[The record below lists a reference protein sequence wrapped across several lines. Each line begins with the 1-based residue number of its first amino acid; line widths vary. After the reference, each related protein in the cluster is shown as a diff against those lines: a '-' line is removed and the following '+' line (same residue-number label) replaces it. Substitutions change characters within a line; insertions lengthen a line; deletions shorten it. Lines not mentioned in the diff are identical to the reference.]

1 MRYVKQEGIRDCGIT
16 CLYNIIR
23 YYKGNVS
30 IEKLRELTH
39 TNENGTSIYNILEAS
54 KSLGLEA
61 KAFRCGLNDLANLEF
76 PIIAYLKLNNF
87 YHFVIIKDIE
97 FDKISIFDPIR
108 GDIDYTMDEF
118 TSVWQNIIITF
129 KPNGNLINEDIY
141 YFNYLKEE
149 ILSNKY
155 LIIILLS
162 LYVIVTI
169 INVLYPVILK
179 RVITSKSVSFIIV
192 FLFFIIKIVSDFF
205 TNKYALKFNNKIDED
220 LSSKIYKKLFSLP
233 YSYYHNRP
241 VGDLISK
248 INDLYYVKEFLNL
261 LTSSA
266 VIDLMLLL
274 LIPIFVLFTSFKI
287 FISLLFCSLL
297 YSMFNFHTQKS
308 ENIKLNNLK
317 ESNSN
322 NNALLM
328 DNVLGIDTIK
338 NLNIGNKIITKQINN
353 FHSYLHSYNI
363 YNNFIIKKSTILS
376 IISYFPMLILLT
388 SKFNSGEVIMLFTLL
403 TTYFSSLNN
412 ITLIIRKYMDANLS
426 FKRLNSLLEYEIT
439 NDNNKVIKDIQN
451 IKFNNINYKINNK
464 TLINNFSL
472 DINKGDNIFIT
483 GKNGVGKS
491 TLCKLLIKNI
501 NIKNNNIFINN
512 IDINNIKESSI
523 KNNICYVSQDEYI
536 FSDTIKN
543 NILLH
548 KSVSSKELKKV
559 LKVTEIDKILKN
571 KNISINYLL
580 EENGHNLSGG
590 ERQRI
595 LLARALLRKIDF
607 IIFDESTSEIDLESE
622 RKIIENIK
630 TEYNKTLIF
639 ISHRDQNKDLFDK
652 QVILKGGFYERIK
665 C

>member
-118 TSVWQNIIITF
+118 TSAWQNIIITF
-129 KPNGNLINEDIY
+129 KPNGNIINEDIY

-241 VGDLISK
+241 IGDLISK

-297 YSMFNFHTQKS
+297 YSMFNFHTQKD

-388 SKFNSGEVIMLFTLL
+388 SKFTSGEVIMLFTLL

-426 FKRLNSLLEYEIT
+426 FKRLNSLLEYEIV
-439 NDNNKVIKDIQN
+439 NDNNKVIKDIQS

>member
-23 YYKGNVS
+23 YYKGNAS

-248 INDLYYVKEFLNL
+248 INELYYVKEYLNL
-261 LTSSA
+261 LTSSS
-266 VIDLMLLL
+266 VI
-274 LIPIFVLFTSFKI
+274 
-287 FISLLFCSLL
+287 
-297 YSMFNFHTQKS
+297 
-308 ENIKLNNLK
+308 EIKK
-317 ESNSN
+317 
-322 NNALLM
+322 
-328 DNVLGIDTIK
+328 K
-338 NLNIGNKIITKQINN
+338 NL
-353 FHSYLHSYNI
+353 L
-363 YNNFIIKKSTILS
+363 
-376 IISYFPMLILLT
+376 P
-388 SKFNSGEVIMLFTLL
+388 E
-403 TTYFSSLNN
+403 
-412 ITLIIRKYMDANLS
+412 
-426 FKRLNSLLEYEIT
+426 
-439 NDNNKVIKDIQN
+439 
-451 IKFNNINYKINNK
+451 
-464 TLINNFSL
+464 
-472 DINKGDNIFIT
+472 
-483 GKNGVGKS
+483 
-491 TLCKLLIKNI
+491 
-501 NIKNNNIFINN
+501 
-512 IDINNIKESSI
+512 
-523 KNNICYVSQDEYI
+523 
-536 FSDTIKN
+536 
-543 NILLH
+543 
-548 KSVSSKELKKV
+548 
-559 LKVTEIDKILKN
+559 
-571 KNISINYLL
+571 
-580 EENGHNLSGG
+580 
-590 ERQRI
+590 
-595 LLARALLRKIDF
+595 
-607 IIFDESTSEIDLESE
+607 
-622 RKIIENIK
+622 
-630 TEYNKTLIF
+630 
-639 ISHRDQNKDLFDK
+639 
-652 QVILKGGFYERIK
+652 
-665 C
+665 

>member
-274 LIPIFVLFTSFKI
+274 LIPIFILFTSFKI

-297 YSMFNFHTQKS
+297 YSMFNFHTQKD

-388 SKFNSGEVIMLFTLL
+388 SKFSSGEVIMLFTLL

-412 ITLIIRKYMDANLS
+412 ITLIIRKYIDANLS

-439 NDNNKVIKDIQN
+439 NDNNK
-451 IKFNNINYKINNK
+451 
-464 TLINNFSL
+464 L
-472 DINKGDNIFIT
+472 
-483 GKNGVGKS
+483 
-491 TLCKLLIKNI
+491 
-501 NIKNNNIFINN
+501 
-512 IDINNIKESSI
+512 
-523 KNNICYVSQDEYI
+523 
-536 FSDTIKN
+536 
-543 NILLH
+543 
-548 KSVSSKELKKV
+548 
-559 LKVTEIDKILKN
+559 
-571 KNISINYLL
+571 
-580 EENGHNLSGG
+580 
-590 ERQRI
+590 
-595 LLARALLRKIDF
+595 
-607 IIFDESTSEIDLESE
+607 
-622 RKIIENIK
+622 
-630 TEYNKTLIF
+630 
-639 ISHRDQNKDLFDK
+639 
-652 QVILKGGFYERIK
+652 
-665 C
+665 

>member
-129 KPNGNLINEDIY
+129 KPNGNLVNEDTY

-149 ILSNKY
+149 ILNNKY

-162 LYVIVTI
+162 FYVIVTI

-297 YSMFNFHTQKS
+297 YSMFNFHTQKD

-338 NLNIGNKIITKQINN
+338 NLNIENKIITKQINN

-388 SKFNSGEVIMLFTLL
+388 SKFTSGEVIMLFTLL

-412 ITLIIRKYMDANLS
+412 ITIVIRKYMDANLS

-439 NDNNKVIKDIQN
+439 NDNNKVIKDIQS